1 MYVELQ
7 VPEDNSNL
15 KDCVE
20 EYFNIST
27 LIGKVCEEGCHKFV
41 EAEKR
46 SRLTRI
52 DDTEFLIVILTR
64 AIQTLDG
71 AVFNRNRTVA
81 TEDVFLQ

>member
-1 MYVELQ
+1 MYSWADVFSSFELKITHSTECIACQNIYQFETTQMYVELQ

-46 SRLTRI
+46 SRL
-52 DDTEFLIVILTR
+52 
-64 AIQTLDG
+64 
-71 AVFNRNRTVA
+71 
-81 TEDVFLQ
+81 

>member
-20 EYFNIST
+20 EYFNISS
-27 LIGKVCEEGCHKFV
+27 LIGKNCEEGCKKFV

-46 SRLTRI
+46 SRLTSI
-52 DDTEFLIVILTR
+52 TDTEFLIIILTR
-64 AIQTLDG
+64 GMQSFDG
-71 AVFNRNRTVA
+71 TIYNRNRTVA
-81 TEDVFLQ
+81 TEDVFLR